1 MTIFFKKVSTQL
13 KGAEIMWHLTMQAKK
28 AYENAMRLFIYES
41 EEAWTDY
48 LAYAKE
54 NDIDPYKEKKQELD
68 VIRDSLM
75 NYLPLRFHTYI
86 LDSTLNTPN
95 VPKHVRED
103 FLRWRNE
110 QEQLFEN
117 ILDAA
122 YEEKQKTLAYMKSK
136 AREIF
141 KQSLHDA
148 KVVSIRRTATQVVL
162 TLDMAGGFTAKSI
175 IYLTFNNIKS
185 ELGQVVPKQFYI
197 YDELRKTA
205 NGFALRVIFDCPE
218 VEWTI
223 EAEELDAE
231 FYYRPKTYAD
241 FAESGNFAAYVQTL
255 QLENGLIFITPQCKK
270 EVVGLQH
277 HAPFLI
283 FEDSHLNENEHGVF
297 VDSIRVA
304 DKLEDCIHF
313 LHTDTYEDPYAHF
326 SEPIPIQDLEEAA
339 LGTDLELKV
348 RAWNMMYA
356 NPVQLAKEINHI
368 LVQMNPAQGDDMMQY
383 VFIHHFYNEGI
394 LTAELQAKF
403 NDILAE

>member
-1 MTIFFKKVSTQL
+1 
-13 KGAEIMWHLTMQAKK
+13 MWHLTLQEKK
-28 AYENAMRLFIYES
+28 AYENAMKLLIHES
-41 EEAWTDY
+41 DEEWIQS

-54 NDIDPYKEKKQELD
+54 NDIDLYKEKKQELD
-68 VIRDSLM
+68 VLRNSLM
-75 NYLPLRFHTYI
+75 NYVPLRFQPYI
-86 LDSTLNTPN
+86 LDSTLNTLK
-95 VPKHVRED
+95 VPKHVRKE
-103 FLRWRNE
+103 FLRWRDE

-122 YEEKQKTLAYMKSK
+122 YEEKQKTLAYMKPK
-136 AREIF
+136 EREVF
-141 KQSLHDA
+141 EQSLHDA
-148 KVVSIRRTATQVVL
+148 KVVSIHRTATQVVL

-185 ELGQVVPKQFYI
+185 ELGQVVPEQFYI

-223 EAEELDAE
+223 EAEELEVE
-231 FYYRPKTYAD
+231 FYYRPKTYSD
-241 FAESGNFAAYVQTL
+241 FAESGSFAAYVQTL
-255 QLENGLIFITPQCKK
+255 QLENGLIFITPQLKK
-270 EVVGLQH
+270 QVVGLQQ

-283 FEDSHLNENEHGVF
+283 FENSHINENEHGVY

-326 SEPIPIQDLEEAA
+326 SEPIPIQDLAEAA

-348 RAWNMMYA
+348 RAWNTMYA
-356 NPVQLAKEINHI
+356 NPIQLAKEINHI
-368 LVQMNPAQGDDMMQY
+368 LMQMSPSQEDDMMQR
-383 VFIHHFYNEGI
+383 VFIRHFNKEGI
-394 LTAELQAKF
+394 LTTELQVRFK
-403 NDILAE
+403 DILEN

>member
-1 MTIFFKKVSTQL
+1 
-13 KGAEIMWHLTMQAKK
+13 MWHLTLQEKK
-28 AYENAMRLFIYES
+28 AYENAMRLFIDES
-41 EEAWTDY
+41 DEDWIQS
-48 LAYAKE
+48 LADAKE
-54 NDIDPYKEKKQELD
+54 NDIDLYKEKKQELD
-68 VIRDSLM
+68 VLRDRLM
-75 NYLPLRFHTYI
+75 NDLPLRFQPYV
-86 LDSTLNTPN
+86 LDGTLNTLE
-95 VPKHVRED
+95 VPKHVRKE

-136 AREIF
+136 VREIF
-141 KQSLHDA
+141 EQSLHDA

-185 ELGQVVPKQFYI
+185 ELGQIVPKQFYI

-231 FYYRPKTYAD
+231 FYYRPKTYSD

-270 EVVGLQH
+270 QVAGLQH

-283 FEDSHLNENEHGVF
+283 FEDSHLHENEHGVF

-348 RAWNMMYA
+348 RAWNTMYA

-368 LVQMNPAQGDDMMQY
+368 VMQMSPTQEDDMMQH
-383 VFIHHFYNEGI
+383 VFIRHFNKEGI
-394 LTAELQAKF
+394 LTAELQARFK
-403 NDILAE
+403 DILKD